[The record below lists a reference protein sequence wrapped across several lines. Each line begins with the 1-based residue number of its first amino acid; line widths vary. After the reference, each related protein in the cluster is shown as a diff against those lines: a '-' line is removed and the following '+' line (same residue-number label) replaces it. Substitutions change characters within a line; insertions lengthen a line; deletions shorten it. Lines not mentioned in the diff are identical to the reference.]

1 MTRSLWRLDG
11 ATVPLAQPDRLEQGL
26 RLHLQHAELTAV
38 LMRIG
43 DQQQAYVALRGCAGC
58 VQGRC
63 VPGCY
68 VELLRRLLR
77 ACDAGTLHAVAGGL
91 ATRPYRRVALAWP
104 TAKAQPLECLS
115 LAPWPEARI
124 SIHWRGGSQQIACT
138 ALLAVG
144 ADGPEP
150 AEALRAAGWR
160 AWGLPGTLG
169 RKLAN
174 SPIPPSLPFPRT
186 WPHAPA
192 LLWPQPVAA
201 QATCPK

>member
-11 ATVPLAQPDRLEQGL
+11 ATATPLAQPDRLEQGL

-91 ATRPYRRVALAWP
+91 AKRLYRRVALAWP
-104 TAKAQPLECLS
+104 TAKAEPLDCLS
-115 LAPWPEARI
+115 LAPWPEVRACV
-124 SIHWRGGSQQIACT
+124 HWRGTQRQVACA

-150 AEALRAAGWR
+150 SEVLRAVGWR
-160 AWGLPGTLG
+160 VWTLPASIGT
-169 RKLAN
+169 KLAN
-174 SPIPPSLPFPRT
+174 SPIPSSLPLPRA

-201 QATCPK
+201 TAT